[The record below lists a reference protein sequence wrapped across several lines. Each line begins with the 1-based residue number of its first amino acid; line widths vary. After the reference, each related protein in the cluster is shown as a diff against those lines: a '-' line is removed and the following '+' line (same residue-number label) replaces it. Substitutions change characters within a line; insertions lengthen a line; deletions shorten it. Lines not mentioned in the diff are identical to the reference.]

1 MRKLIGLVIV
11 LVLIL
16 TLFSSL
22 TVTASSEVEEELLAL
37 GIKFE
42 QAFETG
48 DLKTLEELFWH
59 DERLTIFWPDP
70 DTALRMDGWSQFQG
84 YLKGMTY
91 YLSQLP
97 PGTVNFEIRQPSIN
111 VMEDVAIVTSYW
123 ILTMP
128 TPEGGMAV
136 SQGRSTLV
144 CKKMDG
150 KWVIIHAHASVFPTP

>member
-22 TVTASSEVEEELLAL
+22 TVTASAEVEEELLAI
-37 GIKFE
+37 GTKFE

-48 DLKTLEELFWH
+48 DLKIFEELFWH
-59 DERLTIFWPDP
+59 DERLTVFFPDP
-70 DTALRMDGWSQFQG
+70 DTAFRIDGWSQFQSC
-84 YLKGMTY
+84 LKGLTY
-91 YLSQLP
+91 YVSQLP

-111 VMEDVAIVTSYW
+111 VMEDVAILTSYW

-136 SQGRSTLV
+136 SQGRATFV
-144 CKKMDG
+144 CKKIEG
-150 KWVIIHAHASVFPTP
+150 KWVIIHTHASTFPTP

>member
-1 MRKLIGLVIV
+1 MRKLIGWVIV

-16 TLFSSL
+16 AFFSSL
-22 TVTASSEVEEELLAL
+22 TVTASTEEELFAL
-37 GIKFE
+37 GTKFE

-48 DLKTLEELFWH
+48 DLKTLEDLFWH

-84 YLKGMTY
+84 YLKRMVY
-91 YLSQLP
+91 YVSQLP
-97 PGTVNFEIRQPSIN
+97 PGAINFEIRQPSIN
-111 VMEDVAIVTSYW
+111 VMEDVAIITSYW

-144 CKKMDG
+144 CKKIEE

>member
-1 MRKLIGLVIV
+1 MRKLIGWVIV
-11 LVLIL
+11 LVFIL

-22 TVTASSEVEEELLAL
+22 TVTASTEEEELFAI

-42 QAFETG
+42 QAFENG
-48 DLKTLEELFWH
+48 DLKTFEELFWH

-84 YLKGMTY
+84 YLKRMFY
-91 YLSQLP
+91 QVSQLP
-97 PGTVNFEIRQPSIN
+97 PGSINFEIRQPSIN

-128 TPEGGMAV
+128 TPEGGIVV
-136 SQGRSTLV
+136 SQGRSTII
-144 CKKMDG
+144 CKKIEG
-150 KWVIIHAHASVFPTP
+150 KWIIIHAHASIFPTS

>member
-22 TVTASSEVEEELLAL
+22 TVTASAEVEEELLAI
-37 GIKFE
+37 GTKFE

-48 DLKTLEELFWH
+48 DLKIFEELFWH
-59 DERLTIFWPDP
+59 DERLTVFFPDP
-70 DTALRMDGWSQFQG
+70 DTAFRIDGWSQFQSC
-84 YLKGMTY
+84 LKGLTY
-91 YLSQLP
+91 YVSQLP

-111 VMEDVAIVTSYW
+111 VMEDVAILTSYW

-128 TPEGGMAV
+128 TPEGGMVV
-136 SQGRSTLV
+136 SQGRATFV
-144 CKKMDG
+144 CKKIEG
-150 KWVIIHAHASVFPTP
+150 KWVIIHVHASIFPTP

>member
-1 MRKLIGLVIV
+1 MRKLIGWVIV

-16 TLFSSL
+16 AFFSSL
-22 TVTASSEVEEELLAL
+22 TVTASTEEEELFAL
-37 GIKFE
+37 GTKFE

-48 DLKTLEELFWH
+48 DLKTLEDLFWH

>member
-1 MRKLIGLVIV
+1 VRKLIGWVIV
-11 LVLIL
+11 LVFIL

-22 TVTASSEVEEELLAL
+22 TVTASTEEEELFAI

-42 QAFETG
+42 QAFENG
-48 DLKTLEELFWH
+48 DLKTFEELFWH

-84 YLKGMTY
+84 YLKRMFY
-91 YLSQLP
+91 QVSQLP
-97 PGTVNFEIRQPSIN
+97 PGSINFEIRQPSIN

-128 TPEGGMAV
+128 TPEGGIVV
-136 SQGRSTLV
+136 SQGRSTII
-144 CKKMDG
+144 CKKIEG
-150 KWVIIHAHASVFPTP
+150 KWIIIHAHASIFPTS

>member
-1 MRKLIGLVIV
+1 MRKLIGWVIV
-11 LVLIL
+11 LVFIL

-22 TVTASSEVEEELLAL
+22 TVTASTEEEELFAI

-42 QAFETG
+42 QAFENG
-48 DLKTLEELFWH
+48 DLKTFEELFWH

-91 YLSQLP
+91 YVSQLP

-111 VMEDVAIVTSYW
+111 VMEDVAILTSYW

-136 SQGRSTLV
+136 SQGRATFV
-144 CKKMDG
+144 CKKIEG
-150 KWVIIHAHASVFPTP
+150 KWVIIHAHASIFPTP

>member
-22 TVTASSEVEEELLAL
+22 AVIASTEEEELFAI

-48 DLKTLEELFWH
+48 DLETFEELFWH
-59 DERLTIFWPDP
+59 DERLTVFWPDP
-70 DTALRMDGWSQFQG
+70 NTAFRIDGWSQFLQG

-91 YLSQLP
+91 YLSQFP

-111 VMEDVAIVTSYW
+111 VMEDVAILTSYW

-128 TPEGGMAV
+128 TPEGGMVV
-136 SQGRSTLV
+136 SQGRASFV
-144 CKKMDG
+144 CKKLDG
-150 KWVIIHAHASVFPTP
+150 KWVIIHAHASTFPTP

>member
-1 MRKLIGLVIV
+1 VRKLIGLVMV

-22 TVTASSEVEEELLAL
+22 TITASAEVEEELLAI
-37 GIKFE
+37 GTKFE

-48 DLKTLEELFWH
+48 DLKIFEELFWH
-59 DERLTIFWPDP
+59 DERLTVFFPDP
-70 DTALRMDGWSQFQG
+70 DTAFRIDGWSQFQSC
-84 YLKGMTY
+84 LKGLTY
-91 YLSQLP
+91 YVSQLP

-111 VMEDVAIVTSYW
+111 VMEDVAILTSYW

-136 SQGRSTLV
+136 SQGRATFV
-144 CKKMDG
+144 CKKIDG
-150 KWVIIHAHASVFPTP
+150 KWVIIHVHASTFPTP